1 MAHYTALLFR
11 AGMSL
16 DAVRKLGKKAAYA
29 AKWEEWKGHLPL
41 TLASPPVADADG
53 DPVPDSDEDAE
64 ADAEDEGES
73 EDEGARP
80 YGRSTAGVLA
90 FCESLAKK

>member
-1 MAHYTALLFR
+1 
-11 AGMSL
+11 MSL

-64 ADAEDEGES
+64 ADARASGSSEDEGES